1 MNVSDRSTTADSK
14 ISLGELLPN
23 EKLPPALGDMEISS
37 ITLDSQMAARDGLFI
52 AVKGAKTD
60 GRKFIADAVKNG
72 VAVVLAESDQHSMLT
87 VEGVPVLNIP
97 ELQKQVG
104 FIAARFYR
112 HPSAKLKVIGVT
124 GTNGK
129 STCVSLI
136 AQMLNQ
142 LGEGSGIIGT
152 LGYGLTGHTQFDTG
166 MTTPDAVSCHRILN
180 ELLQQGA
187 SIVAMEVSSHGIAQH
202 RIDGIQFH
210 AAAFTNLTR
219 DHLDYHESFDEYGE
233 TKASLF
239 SRPGLSCCVVNLDDD
254 FGKKIVENNIAP
266 ETLVYTVSVKNPS
279 ASVHAKDFTLNSDG
293 IVAEESIVAEIV
305 TPWGAG
311 TIRSRLA
318 GEFNLANLLTAV
330 ACVCGM
336 GFEFDDVCRVV
347 SNLNPVEGRMQRVRP
362 AQLENNPNSRIDV
375 FIDYAHT
382 PDALER
388 ALQTLK
394 ESVSNK
400 LWVVFGCGGDRDKG
414 KRSAMGAIA
423 GKHANRVVITSDN
436 PRSENPAAIIAD
448 IEMGMKSES
457 FISIVSRQEAIEYTV
472 DSAAAGDC
480 VLIAGKGHEKYQIV
494 GNEKIFFDDYMV
506 AKAALEKK
514 YGVGL

>member
-1 MNVSDRSTTADSK
+1 MNVIDGSAIIGNK
-14 ISLGELLPN
+14 ISLGELLPDEN
-23 EKLPPALGDMEISS
+23 LPSGLRNMEISS
-37 ITLDSQMAARDGLFI
+37 ITLDSRIAAPGGLFI
-52 AVKGAKTD
+52 AVKGAATD
-60 GRKFIADAVKNG
+60 GRKFIGDAVKKG
-72 VAVVLAESDQHSMLT
+72 VAVVLAESEQPSVCT
-87 VEGVPVLNIP
+87 VEGVPVLNIA
-97 ELQKQVG
+97 ELPARIG
-104 FIAARFYR
+104 LIAARFYR
-112 HPSAKLKVIGVT
+112 HPSTKFKVIGVT

-152 LGYGLTGHTQFDTG
+152 LGYGLVGDKQSDTG

-180 ELLQQGA
+180 ELLQRGA
-187 SIVAMEVSSHGIAQH
+187 SVMAMEVSSHGIAQH
-202 RIDGIQFH
+202 RINGIQFY

-219 DHLDYHESFDEYGE
+219 DHLDYHDGFDEYGA

-239 SRPGLSCCVVNLDDD
+239 SRPGLSYCVVNVDDE
-254 FGKKIVENNIAP
+254 FGKHIVESYIAP
-266 ETLVYTVSVKNPS
+266 ETLVYTVSVNNSS
-279 ASVHAKDFTLNSDG
+279 ASVHARSFTLDG
-293 IVAEESIVAEIV
+293 EGIAAEIV

-311 TIRSRLA
+311 TIHSRLA
-318 GEFNLANLLTAV
+318 GEFNLANLLTAI

-336 GFEFDDVCRVV
+336 GYKFDDVCSVV
-347 SNLNPVEGRMQRVRP
+347 SNLNPVDGRMQRVLLG
-362 AQLENNPNSRIDV
+362 QSENGPSKRIDV

-388 ALQTLK
+388 ALLALT

-423 GKHANRVVITSDN
+423 EKHADQVVITSDN
-436 PRSENPAAIIAD
+436 PRSENPAAIIKD
-448 IEMGMKSES
+448 IESGIKSKN
-457 FISIVSRQEAIEYTV
+457 FISIVSRKEAIEYTV
-472 DSAAAGDC
+472 TGADAGDC
-480 VLIAGKGHEKYQIV
+480 VLIAGKGHEKYQII
-494 GNEKIFFDDYMV
+494 GNEKIFFDDYLI
-506 AKAALEKK
+506 AQAALEKK